1 MDILHCMKMDGSFW
15 INRNVFLLKQE
26 CRFTRLYGYIESNA
40 MGWNLLCIIFA
51 KLVSNLPYGC
61 QEHCMSRYYIPLYN
75 SYLTSYWTMM
85 MANNGHYL
93 YMLNKYETFIYWTK
107 NNSKTCLPN
116 GKDSGLSL
124 LGKNMKTYNKLVISR

>member
-1 MDILHCMKMDGSFW
+1 MQWDGICYVLFFPNLFPIYNMDV
-15 INRNVFLLKQE
+15 RNIVCQDITVHTFIQQ
-26 CRFTRLYGYIESNA
+26 LY
-40 MGWNLLCIIFA
+40 
-51 KLVSNLPYGC
+51 
-61 QEHCMSRYYIPLYN
+61 
-75 SYLTSYWTMM
+75 YWTIM

-124 LGKNMKTYNKLVISR
+124 LGKNMKTCNKLVVSR